1 MMQMSCGGVN
11 VTPLT
16 KEDVEED
23 ASRWMG
29 VAFRRTQL
37 TPDSPEQTAATLSVE
52 KMQGFLSSQARIPQ
66 TGKQEF
72 PLPTSQGIFIFS
84 VLFLVLKHAAGPRA

>member
-11 VTPLT
+11 VTLLT
-16 KEDVEED
+16 KEDGQED

-29 VAFRRTQL
+29 VAFHPTPP
-37 TPDSPEQTAATLSVE
+37 TPDSPEQTAAALSVE

-72 PLPTSQGIFIFS
+72 PLPTSQGIFVFS
-84 VLFLVLKHAAGPRA
+84 VLFLVLKHTTGPRA